1 MKKYILSTLCVFSSM
16 SGMRT
21 QQIVKREPREWD
33 AHAYAQGN
41 KIQEEAALRFLQ
53 KSGIDFTGK
62 KVLDIGCGTGNITA
76 KIAAQAKKVDGIDA
90 SKNMIE
96 YAQEHYATVSN
107 LAFAQ
112 CFAEDFSSDTQSYDL
127 ALSIFCLHWIKDK
140 QTVLKNIYNSLNS
153 QGELFCTIATTSDPT
168 VGMTAFKELLQ
179 RPDCSF
185 LNANTITQEE
195 SLDKHVISDEECKDL
210 LQKMGFAII
219 SYEKESLTHIL
230 KDREELAQ
238 FQRPVAMGRP
248 LFKALPEQNREW
260 LFNEYIDLFLSKL
273 DKNEDGYY
281 IFEGTKTTV
290 IHARKIADE
299 ENKS

>member
-1 MKKYILSTLCVFSSM
+1 MNKYILSMLCIFSSI

-21 QQIVKREPREWD
+21 QQIAKREPREWD
-33 AHAYAQGN
+33 AHAYAEGN
-41 KIQEEAALRFLQ
+41 KIQEEAALRYLQ

-76 KIAAQAKKVDGIDA
+76 KIAAQAKTVDGIDA

-96 YAQEHYATVSN
+96 YAQEHYATVPN

-185 LNANTITQEE
+185 LNASTITQEE

-230 KDREELAQ
+230 KNREELAQ

-248 LFKALPEQNREW
+248 LFKALSEQNREW

-290 IHARKIADE
+290 IHARKIADI
-299 ENKS
+299 